1 MKKYHLNTVFYCAI
15 ITFAH
20 LLLYIILRG
29 LDMESNDNIQY
40 NEFRKKRIKFFKRL
54 IVFLVCFFIA
64 VPNVLCVLNFYYLY
78 KTNTSITSL
87 AEELNILKIT
97 ETEMV
102 ASNEVNSTPAVTSNV
117 EEDYVLRVKSDAE
130 EYEGY
135 QRIYLTFDDGP
146 SRYTNELLD
155 VLDKYNAKATFFV
168 LAQDGYDEEYKR
180 IINDGHTL
188 GIHSYK
194 HVYGD
199 VYSSLDGFKEDVDA
213 IYSFVEEKTG
223 EKPLFYRFPGG
234 SSNTIYKGEKQD
246 LISYLEEKNLV
257 HYDWNVTSNDATY
270 GGLTK
275 SQIANNILKNIEG
288 KDEAVVLMHDANDK
302 HSTIEALEIVFES
315 LQTKD
320 NVVFLPITE
329 YTEPVQHIKKKTE
342 E

>member
-1 MKKYHLNTVFYCAI
+1 M
-15 ITFAH
+15 
-20 LLLYIILRG
+20 
-29 LDMESNDNIQY
+29 
-40 NEFRKKRIKFFKRL
+40 
-54 IVFLVCFFIA
+54 
-64 VPNVLCVLNFYYLY
+64 
-78 KTNTSITSL
+78 
-87 AEELNILKIT
+87 
-97 ETEMV
+97 
-102 ASNEVNSTPAVTSNV
+102 
-117 EEDYVLRVKSDAE
+117 
-130 EYEGY
+130 
-135 QRIYLTFDDGP
+135 
-146 SRYTNELLD
+146 
-155 VLDKYNAKATFFV
+155 
-168 LAQDGYDEEYKR
+168 
-180 IINDGHTL
+180 

>member
-1 MKKYHLNTVFYCAI
+1 
-15 ITFAH
+15 
-20 LLLYIILRG
+20 
-29 LDMESNDNIQY
+29 
-40 NEFRKKRIKFFKRL
+40 
-54 IVFLVCFFIA
+54 
-64 VPNVLCVLNFYYLY
+64 
-78 KTNTSITSL
+78 
-87 AEELNILKIT
+87 EELNILKIS

-102 ASNEVNSTPAVTSNV
+102 ASNEVNSTPVVTSNV

-168 LAQDGYDEEYKR
+168 LAQDGYDDEYKR

>member
-1 MKKYHLNTVFYCAI
+1 
-15 ITFAH
+15 
-20 LLLYIILRG
+20 
-29 LDMESNDNIQY
+29 MESNNNIQY

-78 KTNTSITSL
+78 KTNTSISSL
-87 AEELNILKIT
+87 AEELNILKIS

-102 ASNEVNSTPAVTSNV
+102 ASNEVNSTPVVTSNV
-117 EEDYVLRVKSDAE
+117 EEDYVLRVTPVVTSNVEEDFVLRVKSDAE

-168 LAQDGYDEEYKR
+168 LAQDGYDDEYKR

-213 IYSFVEEKTG
+213 IYSFVEGKTG

-257 HYDWNVTSNDATY
+257 HFDWNVTSNDATY

-275 SQIANNILKNIEG
+275 NQIANNILKNIEG

>member
-1 MKKYHLNTVFYCAI
+1 
-15 ITFAH
+15 
-20 LLLYIILRG
+20 
-29 LDMESNDNIQY
+29 MESKDNIQY
-40 NEFRKKRIKFFKRL
+40 TEFRKKRIKFFKRL
-54 IVFLVCFFIA
+54 IIFLLCFFIA
-64 VPNVLCVLNFYYLY
+64 VPNVLCALNFYYLY
-78 KTNTSITSL
+78 KTNSSLSSL

-102 ASNEVNSTPAVTSNV
+102 ASNEVNSTPVITANV
-117 EEDYVLRVKSDAE
+117 DKDYVLRVKTDAE

-146 SRYTNELLD
+146 SKYTNELLD
-155 VLDKYNAKATFFV
+155 ILDKYNAKATFFV
-168 LAQDGYDEEYKR
+168 LAQDGYDEEYQR

-199 VYSSLDGFKEDVDA
+199 VYSSLDGFKEDVDS
-213 IYSFVEEKTG
+213 IYAFVEEKTG
-223 EKPLFYRFPGG
+223 VKPLFFRFPGG
-234 SSNTIYKGEKQD
+234 SSNTIYKGDKQD
-246 LISYLEEKNLV
+246 LIKYLDEKHLV

-270 GGLTK
+270 GGLSK
-275 SQIANNILKNIEG
+275 SQIANNILKNIGDKE
-288 KDEAVVLMHDANDK
+288 EAVVLMHDANDK
-302 HSTIEALEIVFES
+302 HSTIEALELVFES

-329 YTEPVQHIKKKTE
+329 YTEPVQHIKEKTE